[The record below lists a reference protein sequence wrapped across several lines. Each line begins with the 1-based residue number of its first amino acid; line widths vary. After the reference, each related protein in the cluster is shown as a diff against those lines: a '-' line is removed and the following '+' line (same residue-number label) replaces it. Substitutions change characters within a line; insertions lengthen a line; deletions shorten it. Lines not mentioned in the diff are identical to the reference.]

1 MRRFI
6 KDDVLSAVAGIETL
20 TAIGIRDKNHKSY
33 KKIELGFSTENAF
46 KAFVQQL
53 KKVLLLAISIS

>member
-6 KDDVLSAVAGIETL
+6 KDYVLSAAAGIEPLMT
-20 TAIGIRDKNHKSY
+20 IGVKDKNHKSY
-33 KKIELGFSTENAF
+33 KKIELGFPTENAF

-53 KKVLLLAISIS
+53 RKVLLLAISIS